1 MAGSILEQFAELKSD
16 YEIGKASRYKRA
28 KTGIMT
34 LGSHADY
41 HYRTEAAYF
50 GAMEMARE
58 MTRNNPLVMQGVR
71 RLVANVVGR
80 GFVLDSDSG
89 DKGIDDVNGYRWA
102 EWSRSPEACDDQQE
116 LDFHGGEK
124 LTLQHVIIDGDL
136 CSLPNRD
143 GGIQSQEGHRLNTP
157 RNTTKS
163 VVHGVQQDGRRRR
176 LAYWF
181 TKEDIEPWRSVMFRS
196 HGARGCPE
204 IVPFPGVPSAGRGI
218 LGTPRT
224 SCSEQPLAPVKVPEG
239 RRADRFSGHESGPV
253 PKSGRADRPD
263 AGERRLSA
271 APKCHPAPPTLAV
284 TGIPVGIRPVDPIL
298 VSPGFSR

>member
-1 MAGSILEQFAELKSD
+1 MTKRRRQGMAGSILEQFAELKSD

-41 HYRTEAAYF
+41 HYRTESAYF

-116 LDFHGGEK
+116 LDFHGLEK

-143 GGIQSQEGHRLNTP
+143 GGIESQEGHRLKTLIQCGLR
-157 RNTTKS
+157 RN
-163 VVHGVQQDGRRRR
+163 QRN
-176 LAYWF
+176 
-181 TKEDIEPWRSVMFRS
+181 
-196 HGARGCPE
+196 
-204 IVPFPGVPSAGRGI
+204 
-218 LGTPRT
+218 
-224 SCSEQPLAPVKVPEG
+224 
-239 RRADRFSGHESGPV
+239 
-253 PKSGRADRPD
+253 PD
-263 AGERRLSA
+263 
-271 APKCHPAPPTLAV
+271 C
-284 TGIPVGIRPVDPIL
+284 
-298 VSPGFSR
+298 

>member
-41 HYRTEAAYF
+41 HYRTESAYF

-89 DKGIDDVNGYRWA
+89 DKAIDDVNGYRWA

-116 LDFHGGEK
+116 LDFHGLEK
-124 LTLQHVIIDGDL
+124 LTLQHIIIDGD
-136 CSLPNRD
+136 
-143 GGIQSQEGHRLNTP
+143 IQSPFRQKTQESKSLN
-157 RNTTKS
+157 
-163 VVHGVQQDGRRRR
+163 RRERR
-176 LAYWF
+176 EA
-181 TKEDIEPWRSVMFRS
+181 FRS
-196 HGARGCPE
+196 RFSPLPSVQDSNPS
-204 IVPFPGVPSAGRGI
+204 ISAG
-218 LGTPRT
+218 
-224 SCSEQPLAPVKVPEG
+224 
-239 RRADRFSGHESGPV
+239 
-253 PKSGRADRPD
+253 
-263 AGERRLSA
+263 
-271 APKCHPAPPTLAV
+271 
-284 TGIPVGIRPVDPIL
+284 
-298 VSPGFSR
+298 